1 MLESSDCIF
10 SARYRSGIEGAS
22 WFECMSTLPDEDL
35 IRLASLSAQAMQLAE
50 GGGGA
55 DTESDPYLSLA
66 AACNHELIIRRAR
79 VGMSS

>member
-1 MLESSDCIF
+1 MLESSDCLF
-10 SARYRSGIEGAS
+10 SARCRSGIEGAA
-22 WFECMSTLPDEDL
+22 WFDCMSQLPDEDL
-35 IRLASLSAQAMQLAE
+35 IRLASLSAQAMQLA
-50 GGGGA
+50 GAGA

>member
-1 MLESSDCIF
+1 MLESIDCF
-10 SARYRSGIEGAS
+10 FSGHRCAGTETAGWSARMA
-22 WFECMSTLPDEDL
+22 MLPDEDL
-35 IRLASLSAQAMQLAE
+35 IRLASLSAQAIQLA
-50 GGGGA
+50 GAGA